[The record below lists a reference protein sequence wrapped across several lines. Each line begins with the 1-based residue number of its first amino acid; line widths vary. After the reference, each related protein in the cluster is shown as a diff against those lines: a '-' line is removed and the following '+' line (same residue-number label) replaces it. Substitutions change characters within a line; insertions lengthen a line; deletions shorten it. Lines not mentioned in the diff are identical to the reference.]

1 MGNSQIMLWE
11 QLSVEE
17 RQRVI
22 AMLVQML
29 IHYLAQVQE
38 VENDREREQNSD

>member
-22 AMLVQML
+22 ATLVQML

-38 VENDREREQNSD
+38 VENDGEREQNSD